1 VRKDEDSRCVSIFFA
16 ALSFAMG
23 HTCIDNTG
31 VKNVKDPW
39 VFILS
44 LGRQRERREMLRIFA
59 GFTDNYS
66 VHV

>member
-1 VRKDEDSRCVSIFFA
+1 MSIFFA
-16 ALSFAMG
+16 VLSFAMG
-23 HTCIDNTG
+23 HTFTDNTG
-31 VKNVKDPW
+31 EKNVKDPQ

-44 LGRQRERREMLRIFA
+44 LGRQRESREMLRIFT